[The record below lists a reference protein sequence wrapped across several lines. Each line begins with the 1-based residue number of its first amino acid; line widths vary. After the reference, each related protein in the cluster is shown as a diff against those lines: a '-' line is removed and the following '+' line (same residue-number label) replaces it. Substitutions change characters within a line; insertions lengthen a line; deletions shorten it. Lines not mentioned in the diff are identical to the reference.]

1 MVYWKII
8 QFCYSGNCNKK
19 RQKTLFF
26 YQSILH
32 FIKAE
37 RKWRKKNLKWNQ
49 TWSENQ
55 SLTTFEV
62 LTFLTIW
69 WTIRSVMLGAQVSF
83 STSLIAKRNRIYD
96 GFSVTQ
102 QMVGIFI
109 QFNAPFYW
117 TDSYLLGT
125 NDCIQSTKHEC
136 LILGVGIFTI
146 LSVNNELIN
155 FTNFIGQRVYL
166 TNHFIKR

>member
-1 MVYWKII
+1 MFHQSRQRV
-8 QFCYSGNCNKK
+8 KK
-19 RQKTLFF
+19 EEPEMKP
-26 YQSILH
+26 
-32 FIKAE
+32 
-37 RKWRKKNLKWNQ
+37 NLI
-49 TWSENQ
+49 ENQ

-125 NDCIQSTKHEC
+125 NDFIQGTKHEC
-136 LILGVGIFTI
+136 LNLGVGTFTI